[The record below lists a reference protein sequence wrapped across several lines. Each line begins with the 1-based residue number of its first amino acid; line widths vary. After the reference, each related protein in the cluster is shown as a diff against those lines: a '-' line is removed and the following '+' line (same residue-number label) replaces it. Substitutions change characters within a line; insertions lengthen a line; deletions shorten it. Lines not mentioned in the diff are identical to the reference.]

1 MEHHSN
7 LLPWQ
12 QAAKRKG
19 AVLRFIECDMDGGIT
34 EESFRSAMSPRTKI
48 VAMTQISN
56 VLGVRNDIRKFSD
69 IAHEYGAVFVCDG
82 AQSVPHI
89 PVNVRDLDVDFLA
102 FSGHKMLG
110 PMGIG
115 VLYGKKKFLEEMP
128 PFLFGGEMIEYV
140 TRESA
145 TYAPLP
151 HKFEAGTVNAAG
163 AAGLHEAIL
172 YYEKIG
178 FDTIVS
184 REEALSRYAMKK
196 LTEIPHVRILGP
208 KRAEDH
214 NGIFTFT
221 MEGVHPHD
229 IAAIMDADG
238 VCIRAGH
245 HCAQPLLKYLRTL
258 STVRASLAFY
268 NTEEEIDRLAASLAE
283 VRRKM
288 GYAE

>member
-1 MEHHSN
+1 
-7 LLPWQ
+7 
-12 QAAKRKG
+12 
-19 AVLRFIECDMDGGIT
+19 
-34 EESFRSAMSPRTKI
+34 
-48 VAMTQISN
+48 
-56 VLGVRNDIRKFSD
+56 
-69 IAHEYGAVFVCDG
+69 
-82 AQSVPHI
+82 
-89 PVNVRDLDVDFLA
+89 
-102 FSGHKMLG
+102 
-110 PMGIG
+110 
-115 VLYGKKKFLEEMP
+115 
-128 PFLFGGEMIEYV
+128 
-140 TRESA
+140 
-145 TYAPLP
+145 
-151 HKFEAGTVNAAG
+151 
-163 AAGLHEAIL
+163 
-172 YYEKIG
+172 
-178 FDTIVS
+178 
-184 REEALSRYAMKK
+184 MKK

-268 NTEEEIDRLAASLAE
+268 NTEEEIDRLAASLAQ